1 MIPLNFVPKEL
12 SPAEFKKIATYI
24 EKNVGIKMPPEKR
37 LMMQSRLSARL
48 KALKMNSYQEYIDY
62 VFSRGSNSDEIIM
75 MIDAMT
81 TNLTEFFREP
91 QHFEYM
97 KQEMLPRYAREGRNS
112 IKLWSAGCSTGQEP
126 YTLSMVMTDFI
137 NSNGGPLRN
146 YSILASDISTKVLDK
161 ASTAIYP
168 RDAIKGIPI
177 DILRKYFLKGKNPQN
192 PVVRI
197 KPEIRNK
204 VNFMRLNFMDSNYG
218 IKETFQIIFCRNVL
232 IYFDKANQEKVI
244 RQFLNYLE
252 PGGYLFLGHSE
263 TIFGMDLP
271 FQTVS
276 PTVFQ
281 KM

>member
-97 KQEMLPRYAREGRNS
+97 KQEVLPRYAREGRNS
-112 IKLWSAGCSTGQEP
+112 IKL
-126 YTLSMVMTDFI
+126 
-137 NSNGGPLRN
+137 
-146 YSILASDISTKVLDK
+146 
-161 ASTAIYP
+161 
-168 RDAIKGIPI
+168 
-177 DILRKYFLKGKNPQN
+177 
-192 PVVRI
+192 
-197 KPEIRNK
+197 
-204 VNFMRLNFMDSNYG
+204 
-218 IKETFQIIFCRNVL
+218 
-232 IYFDKANQEKVI
+232 
-244 RQFLNYLE
+244 
-252 PGGYLFLGHSE
+252 
-263 TIFGMDLP
+263 
-271 FQTVS
+271 
-276 PTVFQ
+276 
-281 KM
+281 

>member
-62 VFSRGSNSDEIIM
+62 VFSGGSNSDEIIM

-97 KQEMLPRYAREGRNS
+97 KQEVLLRYAREGRNS

>member
-97 KQEMLPRYAREGRNS
+97 KQEVLPRYAIEGRNS

>member
-81 TNLTEFFREP
+81 TNLTEFFIEP

-97 KQEMLPRYAREGRNS
+97 KQEVLPKYVREGRKS

>member
-1 MIPLNFVPKEL
+1 
-12 SPAEFKKIATYI
+12 
-24 EKNVGIKMPPEKR
+24 
-37 LMMQSRLSARL
+37 
-48 KALKMNSYQEYIDY
+48 
-62 VFSRGSNSDEIIM
+62 
-75 MIDAMT
+75 
-81 TNLTEFFREP
+81 
-91 QHFEYM
+91 M
-97 KQEMLPRYAREGRNS
+97 KQEVLPRYAREGRNS